1 MTTLNEQYEFS
12 FKRKQDS
19 CKSRGIKFLLSLNE
33 YVALMNSRSTMRC
46 SYSGRKFNMTDY
58 DHKDYPTMERVKQD
72 GPYSRSNTIWVT
84 SQCNKLKDDF
94 IDKGLS
100 MKGIGAE
107 SINLVQRI
115 KKFLNKPHEEIM
127 QPYYDLY
134 DFVEQQQ
141 AEKDSRDIELQNKVN
156 HIRNEQTRLEKEAV
170 EKARVDEI
178 KTKVYSEVELAKH
191 YIKQVEGFE
200 KFSKVYELTIKTHR
214 DIVRK
219 TKCSVSGEKFG
230 SLNDKWLWVID
241 KSKPLGKDNLL
252 VVTLNMSNTLDLL
265 QVACG
270 GDNKVMLK
278 GLQNLSKI
286 I

>member
-1 MTTLNEQYEFS
+1 MTTLNEQYEFA
-12 FKRKQDS
+12 FTRKQDS
-19 CKSRGIKFLLSLNE
+19 CKQRGLEFTLTLGE
-33 YVALMNSRSTMRC
+33 YVTLMNSRHGGRC
-46 SYSGRKFNMTDY
+46 SYSGRKFNMSDTN
-58 DHKDYPTMERVKQD
+58 HKDYPTIERLKQD
-72 GPYSRSNTIWVT
+72 EGYTRSNSLLITA
-84 SQCNKLKDDF
+84 QCNKLKDDF

-100 MKGIGAE
+100 MKGIGPDK
-107 SINLVQRI
+107 INLVQRI
-115 KKFLNKPHEEIM
+115 KKFLNKPQEEIM

-141 AEKDSRDIELQNKVN
+141 GEKDARDTELQNKVN
-156 HIRNEQTRLEKEAV
+156 HIRNEQTRLEKEAI
-170 EKARVDEI
+170 EKSRVDEI

-200 KFSKVYELTIKTHR
+200 KFGKVYELTIKTHR

-219 TKCSVSGEKFG
+219 TKCSVSGEKFE

-241 KSKPLGKDNLL
+241 KSKPLSKENLL

-265 QVACG
+265 QVACR

-278 GLQNLSKI
+278 GLQNLAKI